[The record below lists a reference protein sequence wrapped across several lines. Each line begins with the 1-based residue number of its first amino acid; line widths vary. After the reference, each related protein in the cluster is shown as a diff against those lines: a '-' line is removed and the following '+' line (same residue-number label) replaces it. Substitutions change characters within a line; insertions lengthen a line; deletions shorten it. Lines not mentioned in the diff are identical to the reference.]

1 MLRFQEPLT
10 PAAKYL
16 LVYSLEGAEDELADF
31 EVNDWEAQFPRSAAC
46 FSCEL
51 ARTTMADRRGK
62 LERPALY
69 QPTDYHWL
77 LIYELLRVYFSILN
91 VEQIAEVNQQLLALA
106 SKGDGYL
113 KFRRNRRPPLPVTI
127 DFDRSIDRFFWD
139 TDFLEL
145 TVVYEQPDPRAKQSL
160 GANPETLAVIQGGS
174 PPRRAA
180 PIPPLPPRE
189 GRVRTKQS
197 QGKRLR
203 FPDCHTLL

>member
-1 MLRFQEPLT
+1 MNWPISRSMTGKRSSHAQQRVFLASWHARLWRIAGGSWSGQRCI
-10 PAAKYL
+10 
-16 LVYSLEGAEDELADF
+16 SL
-31 EVNDWEAQFPRSAAC
+31 
-46 FSCEL
+46 
-51 ARTTMADRRGK
+51 
-62 LERPALY
+62 
-69 QPTDYHWL
+69 PTIIGSSSMNYCGC
-77 LIYELLRVYFSILN
+77 ISSILN